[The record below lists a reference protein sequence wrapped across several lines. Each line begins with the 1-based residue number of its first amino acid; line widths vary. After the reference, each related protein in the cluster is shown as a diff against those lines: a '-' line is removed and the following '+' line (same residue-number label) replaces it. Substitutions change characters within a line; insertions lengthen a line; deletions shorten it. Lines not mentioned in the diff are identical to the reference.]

1 MNVAVVVLDFEGLGC
16 NMEQD
21 HAEPSPIVPS
31 RWIRIIPILIL
42 HAASLMLV
50 SVVLCN
56 VAPGVQE
63 YYRQANIEI
72 PEATLNIAW
81 LSDRVIVYWLPIFF
95 AIMVADFLF
104 MFVLTSLKFSKHWPL
119 SAYSQ
124 IFVFL
129 LLLFAVYVT
138 GWLAYPINW

>member
-1 MNVAVVVLDFEGLGC
+1 MNAAVVVLDFKGLGC

-95 AIMVADFLF
+95 CDYGCR
-104 MFVLTSLKFSKHWPL
+104 L
-119 SAYSQ
+119 S
-124 IFVFL
+124 
-129 LLLFAVYVT
+129 VYVCSDIIEILET
-138 GWLAYPINW
+138 LATFSV